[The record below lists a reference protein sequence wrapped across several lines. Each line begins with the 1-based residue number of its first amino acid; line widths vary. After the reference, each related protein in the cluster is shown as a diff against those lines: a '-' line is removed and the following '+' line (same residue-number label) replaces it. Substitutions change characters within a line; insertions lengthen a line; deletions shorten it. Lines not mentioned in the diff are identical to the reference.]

1 MAKRK
6 APRTL
11 AEEVADLDDP
21 TPKDL
26 DPEQQGSEHSS
37 DGSTDEDIAQATEHY
52 IDTGKSKLRKADP
65 PSLGPEYSGSHIRRD
80 NLFND
85 VDMSDDD
92 PFATDQSQQSGASDA
107 SDIDEYADP
116 DIVDLNLEKNIGL
129 DGEIDS
135 DEAFG
140 EDDGDKFQGYTFRG
154 SKSGRKEPREQGV
167 ANGHADAQGMDTDS
181 GGFSDMDSETIE
193 TTQEANRTNRTINGA
208 IDTTLD
214 PGHGVDADNDI
225 DIEDTSTLSSEDEGS
240 GPAAS
245 SSDSDNSSTSPPAD
259 SDRAALRKIVADSQ
273 KVMTS
278 SLSAAAKADVAK
290 GRAIKQQ
297 RTAFDSL
304 LSTRIRL
311 QKALV
316 ATNSL
321 PTTDHT
327 SSEPTNPAVEAAE
340 KATVRL
346 WSTLDSLRQTLEPN
360 SSPDEAIESPSDQTD
375 FATPISTLWTR
386 MQTHERL
393 MRPRRLSILNK
404 WSSKTAPIS
413 TLPRAN
419 KFSTTPT
426 QQPLSAVLE
435 QQLTSV
441 TNMEKLIAK
450 TQIPRSC
457 APMQAAAAALS
468 AKSTSN
474 HDTSPS
480 SSDTLPIYDD
490 ADFYSI
496 LLRDLL
502 EQRSSDL
509 HATTTPIP
517 GVATT
522 TIPGIKDPAFRIHKK
537 RVDTKASKGRK
548 IRYTV
553 QEKVQNFMAPDDRG
567 DWGETQR
574 GELFRGLLGMKG
586 AGGDDEFMN
595 GDEIEEDGK
604 TEEGLRLFR
613 R

>member
-1 MAKRK
+1 MPRRK

-26 DPEQQGSEHSS
+26 DPEQQGSEHPS
-37 DGSTDEDIAQATEHY
+37 DGSSDEDIAQETEHY
-52 IDTGKSKLRKADP
+52 IDTGKGKLRTADP
-65 PSLGPEYSGSHIRRD
+65 PSLGPEYSGSHISRD
-80 NLFND
+80 DLFNGAD
-85 VDMSDDD
+85 VSDDD
-92 PFATDQSQQSGASDA
+92 PFATGLSQQSGGSDA

-116 DIVDLNLEKNIGL
+116 DTVDLKLENDIGH
-129 DGEIDS
+129 DEEIDS

-154 SKSGRKEPREQGV
+154 SKSGRKEPQEQSV
-167 ANGHADAQGMDTDS
+167 ANGHMDAQRMDTDS

-193 TTQEANRTNRTINGA
+193 TTQGADSTNRTINGT
-208 IDTTLD
+208 IETTLER
-214 PGHGVDADNDI
+214 GHRVDADNDI
-225 DIEDTSTLSSEDEGS
+225 DMEDTSTLSSEDEGS

-259 SDRAALRKIVADSQ
+259 PDRAALRKIVADSQ
-273 KVMTS
+273 KVMTAN
-278 SLSAAAKADVAK
+278 LSEAAKADVAK

-321 PTTDHT
+321 PTADHT
-327 SSEPTNPAVEAAE
+327 SGEPTNPAVEAAE
-340 KATVRL
+340 KATLRL
-346 WSTLDSLRQTLEPN
+346 WSTLDSLRQTLEPS
-360 SSPDEAIESPSDQTD
+360 SSPDEAIQPPSDQTD
-375 FATPISTLWTR
+375 FATPISTLWIR
-386 MQTHERL
+386 MQAYERL
-393 MRPRRLSILNK
+393 MRPQRLSTLNK
-404 WSSKTAPIS
+404 WSSKTAPVS
-413 TLPRAN
+413 TLPRGN

-450 TQIPRSC
+450 TQIPLSC
-457 APMQAAAAALS
+457 APLQAAAAASS

-474 HDTSPS
+474 HDTSPP

-490 ADFYSI
+490 TDFYSV

-517 GVATT
+517 GVAST
-522 TIPGIKDPAFRIHKK
+522 TIPGIKDPALRIHKK

-567 DWGETQR
+567 RWGETQR

-586 AGGDDEFMN
+586 ARGDDEVMN
-595 GDEIEEDGK
+595 GDESEDEGRA
-604 TEEGLRLFR
+604 EEGLRLFR
-613 R
+613 